1 MKGRTWQQNALVT
14 ACFGFLFLFIVVV
27 PVSFAANDQDVIAD
41 YLIPGTLEIG
51 RQDGL
56 TFVHSTLR
64 NTQKEDLHLKE
75 VVVILFDENN
85 QEILKKPLYIGTTIR
100 ANEEK
105 NVTFTT
111 SLPLDSVA
119 RITYQVVR

>member
-1 MKGRTWQQNALVT
+1 M
-14 ACFGFLFLFIVVV
+14 
-27 PVSFAANDQDVIAD
+27 IAD
-41 YLIPGTLEIG
+41 YLIPGTLEIE

-64 NTQKEDLHLKE
+64 NAQKEDLHLKE